1 MKPFID
7 RRRRLATRAPRAGL
21 TLLELVVVLAI
32 LVVLAGM
39 LVPIISGLGY
49 QTNAATNATVV
60 DEVTRSVRTYHA
72 RFDTQ
77 PDRWDSLLTS
87 AGTLFS
93 KLHPGLVGGTPS
105 DSARTIASAAL
116 DLDAQQA
123 ESLRLA
129 GINTLYDSDDSQA
142 ANAPNT
148 TRARVVAGGGKVVLL
163 SKTSAGAARIL
174 QDATAVG
181 QSHAS
186 YHVNNEFVLLG
197 LGGDSALRGTV
208 ATEVPLIQ
216 SADPLHN
223 YARVICIYM
232 IPRTG
237 AAASDVFAAVFVGCI
252 LPDGTSR
259 SDNVESYNNTRS
271 DGG

>member
-1 MKPFID
+1 
-7 RRRRLATRAPRAGL
+7 
-21 TLLELVVVLAI
+21 LELVVVLAV

-49 QTNAATNATVV
+49 QTNAATNATVA

-72 RFDTQ
+72 RFDAQ
-77 PDRWDSLLTS
+77 PDRWDSLLTTT
-87 AGTLFS
+87 GTLFS
-93 KLHPGLVGGTPS
+93 KLHSGLVGGTPS
-105 DSARTIASAAL
+105 DPGRTIVSSSAL

-123 ESLRLA
+123 ESLRQA

-148 TRARVVAGGGKVVLL
+148 SRARIVAGGGKVALL

-186 YHVNNEFVLLG
+186 YHEDNEFVLLG

-216 SADPLHN
+216 SADPLN
-223 YARVICIYM
+223 YYARMICIYM

-237 AAASDVFAAVFVGCI
+237 AAASEVFPAVFVGCI

>member
-1 MKPFID
+1 MHTHTVYRPAAVGK
-7 RRRRLATRAPRAGL
+7 RRTSGL
-21 TLLELVVVLAI
+21 TLLELVVVLAV

-60 DEVTRSVRTYHA
+60 DEVTRAVRTYHA
-72 RFDTQ
+72 RFDAQ

-87 AGTLFS
+87 TGTLFS
-93 KLHPGLVGGTPS
+93 KLHPGLVGGSPS
-105 DSARTIASAAL
+105 DPARTIADPTAL
-116 DLDAQQA
+116 ELDAQQS

-129 GINTLYDSDDSQA
+129 GITQLYDADDSQS
-142 ANAPNT
+142 ANLAHVT
-148 TRARVVAGGGKVVLL
+148 LRIVANGGKVAQL
-163 SKTSAGAARIL
+163 STSTGAARIM

-181 QSHAS
+181 QSNAS
-186 YHVNNEFVLLG
+186 YHEDNEFILLG
-197 LGGDSALRGTV
+197 LGGNSALRGTV

-237 AAASDVFAAVFVGCI
+237 AAAEEVFPAVFVGCI

-259 SDNVESYNNTRS
+259 TDNLESYNNTRS